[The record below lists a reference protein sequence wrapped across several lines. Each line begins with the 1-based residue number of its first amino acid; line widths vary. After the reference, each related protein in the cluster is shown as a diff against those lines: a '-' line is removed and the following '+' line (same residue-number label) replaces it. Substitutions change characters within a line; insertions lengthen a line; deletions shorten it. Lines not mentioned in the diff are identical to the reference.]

1 MSFECFESSIER
13 CHQESSRS
21 YPASYQPHLEGHDTP
36 HPCLKMMRLCIS
48 GWWLS
53 HPSEK
58 YEFVNGKDDIPY
70 YEMENMK
77 YLKPPTRYIYIY
89 TSKSHPLI
97 SFCFF
102 SDICPVLFKGVGVGV
117 AYGSIFQ
124 FSGTIFVPK
133 TWLIS
138 RNRNNLKL
146 LLGGRWFLQPW
157 RESRVPENAM
167 VYPDFFSIQRRR
179 FWCTPCLALPQ
190 FPNSSLPLCLRSGP
204 DRLLETFQ
212 ENLDMWGK

>member
-1 MSFECFESSIER
+1 MKLVTAAKTHIFCSLDFVGRPWPPWPMSFECFESSIER

-97 SFCFF
+97 SFFFFGYLSCFVQGGLSWGCLWLNF
-102 SDICPVLFKGVGVGV
+102 
-117 AYGSIFQ
+117 SIFGYHFCSQ
-124 FSGTIFVPK
+124 
-133 TWLIS
+133 
-138 RNRNNLKL
+138 
-146 LLGGRWFLQPW
+146 
-157 RESRVPENAM
+157 
-167 VYPDFFSIQRRR
+167 
-179 FWCTPCLALPQ
+179 
-190 FPNSSLPLCLRSGP
+190 
-204 DRLLETFQ
+204 
-212 ENLDMWGK
+212 DMAHF